1 MLIPVK
7 FFYPICTQW
16 NQMSRTHLNWFLPL
30 VLRHKLGTTKETNYL
45 TKHLSPEE
53 NSIVWFP
60 SFFFNDDTCRKTPN
74 YNILTCP
81 GMLSMVLIDWGSVD
95 SVFTKWIFPAEL
107 PKTTPA
113 PGTRDAADSTYP
125 GYWLDCWR
133 TKPKIT

>member
-7 FFYPICTQW
+7 SFYLICTQW

-30 VLRHKLGTTKETNYL
+30 VQRHKLGTTKETNYL

-53 NSIVWFP
+53 NSIVWFL

-81 GMLSMVLIDWGSVD
+81 GMLSMVLID
-95 SVFTKWIFPAEL
+95 
-107 PKTTPA
+107 
-113 PGTRDAADSTYP
+113 
-125 GYWLDCWR
+125 
-133 TKPKIT
+133 